1 MEWTEVIREAIC
13 YMEEHI
19 IEDITIYD
27 VADHVHVSPFYFHK
41 GFRFLC
47 GYSVMEYIRN
57 RRLSLAGQ
65 ELLTN
70 DCSIA
75 ELTGKYGYDSP
86 DSFTKAFVRF
96 HGNPPSIVRRN
107 RVMIKDFAPLKLT
120 ISLKGGYTM
129 DYRIEK
135 KESFTV
141 LGVSRKFRYTDAKK
155 EIPLFWQ
162 EHFVSE
168 NGKSV
173 CGMYGIN
180 IDPGTGNEC
189 FEYLIADPFNPP
201 ADVPE
206 GLAVRTIPAFT
217 WAVFPCKGALSQS
230 MQTVNTLIFSQWLP
244 AQRDYEFAAG
254 YCVELYDAADK
265 YPDGTKDKN
274 YYAEIWVPIKKKQ

>member
-1 MEWTEVIREAIC
+1 MEWTDVIQEAIC

-19 IEDITIYD
+19 VEDITIYD

-65 ELLTN
+65 ELLTD
-70 DCSIA
+70 DCSII
-75 ELTGKYGYDSP
+75 ELAGKYGYDSP

-96 HGNPPSIVRRN
+96 HGNTPSIVRKN
-107 RVMIKDFAPLKLT
+107 KAVIKDFAPLKLT
-120 ISLKGGYTM
+120 ISLKGGYTL

-141 LGVSRKFRYTDAKK
+141 LGVSREFSYVNAKQ

-162 EHFVSE
+162 EHFLSE
-168 NGKSV
+168 NGKTV
-173 CGMYGIN
+173 CGMFGIN
-180 IDPGTGNEC
+180 MDPGMGDGR
-189 FEYLIADPFNPP
+189 FEYLIADPFDPS
-201 ADVPE
+201 ADIPE
-206 GLAVRTIPAFT
+206 GLVVRTIPAFT
-217 WAVFPCKGALSQS
+217 WAIFPCKGALTQS
-230 MQTVNTLIFSQWLP
+230 MQTVNTQIFSQWLP

-265 YPDGTKDKN
+265 YPDGTNDQN
-274 YYAEIWVPIKKKQ
+274 YYAEVWIPIKKKQ

>member
-1 MEWTEVIREAIC
+1 MEWTDVIQESVC
-13 YMEEHI
+13 YIEKHLT
-19 IEDITIYD
+19 EDITIYD
-27 VADHVHVSPFYFHK
+27 VANHVHVSPFYFHK

-70 DCSIA
+70 DRSIM
-75 ELTGKYGYDSP
+75 ELAGKYGYDSP

-96 HGNPPSIVRRN
+96 HGNTPSIVRKN
-107 RVMIKDFAPLKLT
+107 KAVIKDFAPLKLT
-120 ISLKGGYTM
+120 ISLKGGYTL

-141 LGVSRKFRYTDAKK
+141 MGVSKEFSYVSAKQ

-162 EHFVSE
+162 EHFLSE
-168 NGKSV
+168 NGKTV
-173 CGMYGIN
+173 RGMYGIN
-180 IDPGTGNEC
+180 MDPEMGNAC
-189 FEYLIADPFNPP
+189 FEYLIADPFDPS

-206 GLAVRTIPAFT
+206 GLVVRTIPEFT
-217 WAVFPCKGALSQS
+217 WAIFPCKGALTQS
-230 MQTVNTLIFSQWLP
+230 MQTVNSQIFSQWLP

-265 YPDGTKDKN
+265 YPDGTNDKN
-274 YYAEIWVPIKKKQ
+274 YYAEIWIPIKEKE